1 MPSMIVH
8 KNTTHQELL
17 LQSVFVLIKSSV
29 TFRTF
34 VIDKIIELIIEGL
47 IKLMNVLAVVFVTSG
62 GSAILFMAF
71 K

>member
-47 IKLMNVLAVVFVTSG
+47 VKLMNVLAVVFVTSG